1 MWIFCCSFD
10 YRTILSFM
18 KDLEQNTSFGSNNG
32 TVTSDWAPARRAA
45 LLLIALVEVD
55 YLEAAGLIPL
65 QLEDLLAVDADLEV
79 EKIRLAAIPISPQ
92 SADVAW

>member
-1 MWIFCCSFD
+1 M
-10 YRTILSFM
+10 
-18 KDLEQNTSFGSNNG
+18 
-32 TVTSDWAPARRAA
+32 A
-45 LLLIALVEVD
+45 LLHRNGRRPGAQRSLPIALVEVD